1 MSLTPEAQKII
12 GEAVVEL
19 LRRKRP
25 AAPGLGDIG
34 IPVKIGSAADVQA
47 LALLA
52 AKLARLEPYGDLLL
66 QGRIRFDVSFAG
78 QAGRPAPGQG
88 AARPCASASDKRV
101 LSEPV
106 LTEAM
111 LRRQPGQFKEVEIPP
126 RGLVTPS
133 ARDYANSRGIRIV
146 RSAS

>member
-52 AKLARLEPYGDLLL
+52 AKLARLEPYGELHRLD
-66 QGRIRFDVSFAG
+66 
-78 QAGRPAPGQG
+78 
-88 AARPCASASDKRV
+88 
-101 LSEPV
+101 
-106 LTEAM
+106 
-111 LRRQPGQFKEVEIPP
+111 P
-126 RGLVTPS
+126 RGQNHRHQMRGAS
-133 ARDYANSRGIRIV
+133 QARLAGTGRQGTHGFVFYYDCFRTS
-146 RSAS
+146 